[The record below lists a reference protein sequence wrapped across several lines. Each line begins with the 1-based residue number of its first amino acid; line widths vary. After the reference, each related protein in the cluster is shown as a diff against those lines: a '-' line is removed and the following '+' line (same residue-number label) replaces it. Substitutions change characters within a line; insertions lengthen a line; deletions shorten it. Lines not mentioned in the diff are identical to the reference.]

1 MSKKIKIFNSV
12 EIIDIGSKG
21 QSIAKNS
28 EGIVIMLK
36 NGVPGD
42 IVDIK
47 TYKKKKKYFL
57 GNITKYHSYSKL
69 RVEPKCEHFGTCGG
83 CKWQNMIYDSQTQF
97 KENKIRHSFK
107 KIFNSIEVNPIIKCN
122 EEYFYRNKLEFSFTE
137 NRWLTN
143 QEISSNK
150 KGIERRGIGFHI
162 SGMWDKVV
170 DINNC
175 HLQSDPSNKIRLSI
189 KEYAINNNFSF
200 YNSRSKQGLLR
211 NLTIRNTSLNE
222 FMVII
227 QFFEKKTEKIKSIL
241 NHLKISFPEI
251 KSIQYVINNKEND
264 SIYDRDIKLFYGE
277 KFITEIIDKLNFK
290 IYPKSFFQ
298 TNINQTTKLYKTVKK
313 LANLKGNEIV
323 YDLYSGLGTISQF
336 ISKNAKKVIGIES
349 IKEAVKSAKET
360 AIENKIN
367 NVEFEVGDIKNIFTS
382 KFVQKHGNPDLIITD
397 PPRDGMH
404 KDVIKEILKLETN
417 LIIYVSCNPSTQLRD
432 LEKLQEKYTIKKIQP
447 VDMFPHTDHVE
458 NVVLL
463 KINN

>member
-211 NLTIRNTSLNE
+211 NLMIRNTSLNE

-277 KFITEIIDKLNFK
+277 KFITEVIDKLNFK

-447 VDMFPHTDHVE
+447 IDMFPHTDHVE

>member
-211 NLTIRNTSLNE
+211 NLMIRNTSLNE

-447 VDMFPHTDHVE
+447 IDMFPHTDHVE

>member
-1 MSKKIKIFNSV
+1 MSKKIKTFNSV
-12 EIIDIGSKG
+12 EIMDIGSKG
-21 QSIAKNS
+21 QSIAKSS
-28 EGIVIMLK
+28 EGIVIMVK

-47 TYKKKKKYFL
+47 TYRKKKNYFL
-57 GNITKYHSYSKL
+57 GNITKYQSYSKI

-97 KENKIRHSFK
+97 KENKIRHTFK
-107 KIFNSIEVNPIIKCN
+107 KIFNNIKIDPIIKCK
-122 EEYFYRNKLEFSFTE
+122 EEYYYRNKLEFSFTE

-143 QEISSNK
+143 KEINSK
-150 KGIERRGIGFHI
+150 EKEIEKRGIGFHI

-170 DINNC
+170 DIKNC
-175 HLQSDPSNKIRLSI
+175 HLQSDPSNKIRLSV
-189 KEYAINNNFSF
+189 KEYAINNDFSF
-200 YNSRSKQGLLR
+200 YNSRSKKGLLR
-211 NLTIRNTSLNE
+211 NLIIRNTSLNE

-227 QFFEKKTEKIKSIL
+227 QFFEKNTEKIKSIL

-298 TNINQTTKLYKTVKK
+298 TNINQTIELYKTVKK

-336 ISKNAKKVIGIES
+336 ISKKAKKVIGIES
-349 IKEAVKSAKET
+349 IKEAVQSAKESAT
-360 AIENKIN
+360 ENRIN

-382 KFVQKHGNPDLIITD
+382 KFVKKHGDPDLIITD

-404 KDVIKEILKLETN
+404 KNVIKEILKLETN